1 MRKEEDMDKIQRF
14 LWMSI
19 LFLFMAAPVAF
30 AEQEEQGEAVVL
42 VGHISYVEGELLRY
56 VPDEEDWV
64 VTVKDTPVGK
74 DDVFSS
80 GEEGK
85 AEFIM
90 PNNTWIRIGG
100 NTEIQI
106 VTLEEDTTEVDMDS
120 GIARFYNRSST
131 TALKVITPFGHVTAP
146 PHTTFDVNLDD
157 ESAEV
162 VALQGEVNFAHVTD
176 DAKHEVIAGSS
187 SLIAGHQEITSGK
200 GEPDGDWNAW
210 NVKRVA
216 LWEKRSEKEGD
227 SAKYLP
233 ERLRYESYALD
244 EHGAWESV
252 HYEGSYRYFWRP
264 TYVSS
269 GWRPFSVGR
278 WTMWYGDQCWVPY
291 EPFGYITHHYG
302 NWVYMKSRHRW
313 YWAPPVHRVRIGV
326 GPFLSIGFGWY
337 PGRVSWIYRGGYI
350 GWIPLAPYERYY
362 CNRYWGP
369 RSWLYRRGRRGRH
382 RINIRDWYYRD
393 HAVIVKRKHFYGVD
407 NYNKFRIRNIGSDF
421 IAGSYRGAPVIN
433 GRVIKGVKK
442 MKSRFN
448 FRSIEARRKPH
459 SPFIKNI
466 RRGKTDGRE
475 FLQERGTRIQRR
487 AAKAPYGTG
496 VKRTPVKRPRGT
508 GKVISGRG
516 IKKPGTIRS
525 KRGLYKA
532 PKSVVRKAR
541 PGTGSRGPVLG
552 RTPETKRQR
561 FRPGPQRSRR
571 GIKQGSKPRSFTPGP
586 SVKRSMP
593 KASPRMKGR
602 SFSPRPKAQR
612 APGRSR
618 GGRRGL

>member
-1 MRKEEDMDKIQRF
+1 MRKEEDMDKAQRF
-14 LWMSI
+14 LWVSI
-19 LFLFMAAPVAF
+19 LFLFMAVSVAF
-30 AEQEEQGEAVVL
+30 AAQEEQREDVVL
-42 VGHISYVEGELLRY
+42 VGHVSYVEGELLRY

-80 GEEGK
+80 GEGVK

-100 NTEIQI
+100 NTQIQI
-106 VTLEEDTTEVDMDS
+106 VTLEDDSTEVDMDS
-120 GIARFYNRSST
+120 GIARFYNKSST
-131 TALKVITPFGHVTAP
+131 TALKAITPFGHVKAP
-146 PHTTFDVNLDD
+146 PHTTFDVYLND

-162 VALQGEVNFAHVTD
+162 ITLKGEVSFVHVTD

-187 SLIAGHQEITSGK
+187 SLIARHQEITSGK
-200 GEPDGDWNAW
+200 GEADGDWDSW
-210 NVKRVA
+210 NIKRVA
-216 LWEKRSEKEGD
+216 LWEKRSETKGD

-244 EHGAWESV
+244 EHGVWERIY
-252 HYEGSYRYFWRP
+252 YEGSYRYFWRP

-278 WTMWYGDQCWVPY
+278 WTMWSGDHCWVPN

-302 NWVYMKSRHRW
+302 NWVYIKSRHRW
-313 YWAPPVHRVRIGV
+313 CWAPPVHRVRVSV

-362 CNRYWGP
+362 SNSYWGP
-369 RSWLYRRGRRGRH
+369 RSWLYKRGQRRRH

-407 NYNKFRIRNIGSDF
+407 NYNRYRIRKIGSDF
-421 IAGSYRGAPVIN
+421 VAGSYRGAPVIN
-433 GRVIKGVKK
+433 SRVIKGVKE
-442 MKSRFN
+442 MKNRFN
-448 FRSIEARRKPH
+448 FRNIEARRKPH
-459 SPFIKNI
+459 SPFIKSI
-466 RRGKTDGRE
+466 RYGKTDGRK
-475 FLQERGTRIQRR
+475 FLKERGTRVQKR
-487 AAKAPYGTG
+487 AAKVRYGKG
-496 VKRTPVKRPRGT
+496 VKRTPLKR
-508 GKVISGRG
+508 
-516 IKKPGTIRS
+516 PGTIRP
-525 KRGLYKA
+525 KRELYKA

-541 PGTGSRGPVLG
+541 PRRGSRGPVLG
-552 RTPETKRQR
+552 RIPETKRER

-593 KASPRMKGR
+593 GAAPRMKGR
-602 SFSPRPKAQR
+602 SFSPRPKVQR
-612 APGRSR
+612 APARSR
-618 GGRRGL
+618 GGRRR